1 MLRVGL
7 SGGIASGKTTV
18 AELFR
23 DLGASII
30 DTDVIARDVVQP
42 GSSALDEIRR
52 QFAGDIVSA
61 DGTLDRAALRTL
73 VFADDDKRQALEDI
87 LHPRIQAETER
98 LAGTVG
104 GPYQLIVVPLL
115 VESPLN
121 ELMDRVLVVDCDPDT
136 QLARLLERDV
146 GDEEQARRMIAAQA
160 SREERLAIAD
170 DVIDNSGSFDETW
183 DQVATL
189 HDYYLE
195 LTQSSS

>member
-1 MLRVGL
+1 VLRVGL
-7 SGGIASGKTTV
+7 TGGIAGGKTTV

-23 DLGASII
+23 DLGAAII
-30 DTDVIARDVVQP
+30 DTDVIARDVVRP
-42 GSSALDEIRR
+42 GSSALDEIHR
-52 QFAGDIVSA
+52 QFGADIINS
-61 DGTLDRAALRTL
+61 DGTLDRARLRGL
-73 VFADDDKRQALEDI
+73 IFADDAKKQALEGI

-121 ELMDRVLVVDCDPDT
+121 ELMDRILVVDCDPDT

-146 GDEEQARRMIAAQA
+146 GGEEQARRMIAAQA

-170 DVIDNSGSFDETW
+170 DLIDNSGSFDATW